1 MQSSAGKYGDDLRSS
16 KSEIAELNRMISR
29 IQNEIENVK
38 GQVRILIFLGC
49 FWMSFTPELDC
60 QPNP

>member
-16 KSEIAELNRMISR
+16 KSEIAELTRMISR

-38 GQVRILIFLGC
+38 GQVRILLVIGC